1 MKKSKNNIDTGKLI
15 ERVALQQKLTN
26 VEIEKAIDR
35 QPTSM
40 YKYIRNSSIQTGIL
54 IDLCYAMKYNF
65 FQEIANQLPNEF
77 TKTDKDADEKLA
89 QKTALENRIAELE
102 EENKILKVQVD
113 LLMKIKT
120 H

>member
-1 MKKSKNNIDTGKLI
+1 MIKSKNNIDTGKLI
-15 ERVALQQKLTN
+15 ERVQLQQNRTYR
-26 VEIEKAIDR
+26 EIEKAINR
-35 QPTSM
+35 PPTSM
-40 YKYIRNSSIQTGIL
+40 YQYIRNSSIQTGIL

-77 TKTDKDADEKLA
+77 TKTDKDAEEKLA